1 MAPRSRSG
9 RCASDARWRLCKH
22 DRANGCKPATLRPI
36 TESMAHLRG
45 SYGLTGLGP
54 RNTRQVTRAVSAVL
68 VAVLL
73 ALAALAVSSAYS
85 GERSSDRLKR
95 SGDLVEA
102 YFSLNRAFAAQE
114 HIEGDYDD
122 EPGPDARAQF
132 DAATADIAAALTFL
146 DREGTLRDRNVAAT
160 VAALHERY
168 ARGNHAAFDA
178 IDAGHMR
185 RAEAIDDT
193 VIDSAGTALQLQVSQ
208 FGAATRRWP
217 CVSSTNA
224 SAPATL
230 R

>member
-1 MAPRSRSG
+1 
-9 RCASDARWRLCKH
+9 
-22 DRANGCKPATLRPI
+22 LRPI

-73 ALAALAVSSAYS
+73 ALAGLAVSSAYS

-146 DREGTLRDRNVAAT
+146 DREGTLRDRNLAAT

-168 ARGNHAAFDA
+168 ARGNHA
-178 IDAGHMR
+178 GR
-185 RAEAIDDT
+185 RQEGILHKRDTLTREVLEAI
-193 VIDSAGTALQLQVSQ
+193 VARSSA
-208 FGAATRRWP
+208 AAAD
-217 CVSSTNA
+217 A
-224 SAPATL
+224 SL
-230 R
+230 EQR